1 MSLKSEEHYLKSLWE
16 EAHRKSSETP
26 LTPTESSIKMAFEK
40 SIKRKEVYET
50 EEFKNLSAFL
60 LHHQIKHERVGSSLI
75 QGVTPGDYD
84 ILVMENDHGAVYEY
98 LTKNKYFEGG
108 SSVPESQFKS
118 FKSSVW
124 HHGHALPVNVILT
137 DKEDFY
143 DKFSQSNAICVEVQL
158 KNKYDR
164 IKVYNY
170 MFNRSS
176 KPTDDEFSGLVRGE
190 SLGYDEDGSVPF

>member
-1 MSLKSEEHYLKSLWE
+1 M
-16 EAHRKSSETP
+16 
-26 LTPTESSIKMAFEK
+26 IK
-40 SIKRKEVYET
+40 KEIYET
-50 EEFKNLSAFL
+50 EEFKSLSAFL

-98 LTKNKYFEGG
+98 LTKKGWAEGG
-108 SSVPESQFKS
+108 SKVPDSAFRS
-118 FKSSVW
+118 FKNVSQYEALVKKVP
-124 HHGHALPVNVILT
+124 HANVILT

-143 DKFSQSNAICVEVQL
+143 DKFSQSNAICVEAQL

-164 IKVYNY
+164 IKVYDY
-170 MFNRSS
+170 MFNRKG

-190 SLGYDEDGSVPF
+190 SLGYSETWGTPF

>member
-1 MSLKSEEHYLKSLWE
+1 MNILHSYPSGTGTTFS
-16 EAHRKSSETP
+16 TP
-26 LTPTESSIKMAFEK
+26 PK
-40 SIKRKEVYET
+40 KEVYET

-98 LTKNKYFEGG
+98 LTKKKFFEGG

-124 HHGHALPVNVILT
+124 LPINVILT
-137 DKEDFY
+137 EKEDFY
-143 DKFSQSNAICVEVQL
+143 DKFSQSNAICVEAQI
-158 KNKYDR
+158 KWKGDR
-164 IKVYNY
+164 IAVYDY
-170 MFNRSS
+170 MFNRST
-176 KPTDDEFSGLVRGE
+176 KPTDDEFSKLVRGE
-190 SLGYDEDGSVPF
+190 SLFPSLTLSKCYYDDGSTPF